1 MDLADLRLAEDRLDQ
16 IHGNGAAF
24 QNAVLSHVVEHTAVE
39 GDKVAARTVD
49 PELPGLFLGTDR
61 SAAGAD
67 DDLVAGIQRFPDGGA
82 VSFGDLTRVI
92 QQCAVQIKKDCFCFH
107 LVTPVPILRYD

>member
-1 MDLADLRLAEDRLDQ
+1 MAIVIRHRNIIRRLLQIERLEPDRALPVAHQAVPDGVGHRSQRKRQADR
-16 IHGNGAAF
+16 G
-24 QNAVLSHVVEHTAVE
+24 
-39 GDKVAARTVD
+39 
-49 PELPGLFLGTDR
+49 
-61 SAAGAD
+61 AAGAD